1 METDHGSGIDDLTRQ
16 GKRLLAEEGTIC
28 VFQRAMTELGG
39 ALWMTPP
46 SWRLFWA
53 LAGTMEPANYVYYS
67 MAEGARR
74 TGMSYGV
81 TRRAWQL
88 LLSHDLVRLEYDAG
102 GVPLRWRLS
111 PHLCWRGRPW
121 KARIAQ
127 KNWDA
132 EAELAH
138 LAQTWDNGPQTQG

>member
-1 METDHGSGIDDLTRQ
+1 
-16 GKRLLAEEGTIC
+16 
-28 VFQRAMTELGG
+28 MTELGG